1 MKRFAPHAL
10 TLVVLSALTAVS
22 CRHKKDEIPPTPL
35 GCGLESVMS
44 QAKVERKLKVT
55 SSEWEVVE
63 DRRPLSTDTRPMF
76 HILTI
81 SRKGTTCGGERGE
94 LQLTFYNDR
103 LMYTLFYAG
112 NFDSAR
118 NSAGLNPRTGDTHI
132 APNTRVWAG
141 RGEDGR
147 QYLGWMDLLLKREY
161 DTWID
166 TYGR

>member
-1 MKRFAPHAL
+1 MERIARHAI
-10 TLVVLSALTAVS
+10 TLVVISALTAVS

-44 QAKVERKLKVT
+44 QAKVERKLNVK

-81 SRKGTTCGGERGE
+81 SHKGATCGGDRGE
-94 LQLTFYNDR
+94 LQLTFFNDR
-103 LMYTLFYAG
+103 LMYMQFYADD
-112 NFDSAR
+112 FDAAR
-118 NSAGLNPRTGDTHI
+118 NAAGLNPHTGDTHI
-132 APNTRVWAG
+132 PPNTRAWAG
-141 RGEDGR
+141 RSEDRR

-161 DTWID
+161 DDWIN
-166 TYGR
+166 TYER

>member
-1 MKRFAPHAL
+1 MKRTAHYAI
-10 TLVVLSALTAVS
+10 TLVVLSAITAAS

-35 GCGLESVMS
+35 GCGLESMMS
-44 QAKVERKLKVT
+44 QVKVERELKVKPA
-55 SSEWEVVE
+55 EWVVVE
-63 DRRPLSTDTRPMF
+63 DRTPLSTDTRPMF

-81 SRKGTTCGGERGE
+81 SRPGTTCGGRGE

-103 LMYTLFYAG
+103 LMYMQFFAD

-118 NSAGLNPRTGDTHI
+118 NAAGLNPRTGDTHI

-141 RGEDGR
+141 RSEDGR

-161 DTWID
+161 DNWID
-166 TYGR
+166 TYSR